1 MAGKVLAGWGIAFCL
16 LCAGLIWQWQAKVVV
31 TPLDQPN
38 WAALTTEQK
47 TILAPLAT
55 EWKAMESFRRKKW
68 LGIAQRYPGMS
79 AEEQA
84 SVQRNMKEWA
94 RLAPAER
101 KAARDKFKTLQQYPV
116 EERQAVKQ
124 KWEEYSTLSQEKRDR
139 LKKEASQRPPPKT
152 PTQPPVAGPAANSAA
167 SSTTNPLAART
178 ARQVALP
185 TAPPESPARSPLSP
199 LKTPRSPLV
208 VPQTTSSQAPSDPA
222 DSTSASPPCAE
233 E

>member
-1 MAGKVLAGWGIAFCL
+1 MAGKALAGWGIAFCL

-38 WAALTTEQK
+38 WSALTTEQK

-55 EWKAMESFRRKKW
+55 EWKAMDSFRRKKW

-79 AEEQA
+79 ADEQA

-101 KAARDKFKTLQQYPV
+101 KAAREKFKALQQYPA

-124 KWEEYSTLSQEKRDR
+124 KWDEYSTLSQEKRDR
-139 LKKEASQRPPPKT
+139 LKKEAAQRPPPKT
-152 PTQPPVAGPAANSAA
+152 PTQPPVAGLGANPGEISAA
-167 SSTTNPLAART
+167 NPLAART
-178 ARQVALP
+178 KSQAALP
-185 TAPPESPARSPLSP
+185 TAPPANSARSPLSP

-208 VPQTTSSQAPSDPA
+208 VPQTTSSQAPPDPA
-222 DSTSASPPCAE
+222 ASTSASPPCAE

>member
-101 KAARDKFKTLQQYPV
+101 KAAREKFKTLQQYPA

-124 KWEEYSTLSQEKRDR
+124 KWDEYSTLSQEKRDR
-139 LKKEASQRPPPKT
+139 LKKEAAQRPPPKT
-152 PTQPPVAGPAANSAA
+152 PTQPPVTGSAANSTA
-167 SSTTNPLAART
+167 NPLAART
-178 ARQVALP
+178 KSQAALP
-185 TAPPESPARSPLSP
+185 TAPPENSTRSPLSP

-208 VPQTTSSQAPSDPA
+208 VPQTPASQAPPDPA
-222 DSTSASPPCAE
+222 ASTPASPPCAE